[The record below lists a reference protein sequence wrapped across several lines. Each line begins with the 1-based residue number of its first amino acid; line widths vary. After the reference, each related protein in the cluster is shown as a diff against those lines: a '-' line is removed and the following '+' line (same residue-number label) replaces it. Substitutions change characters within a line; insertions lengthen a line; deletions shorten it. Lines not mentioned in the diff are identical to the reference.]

1 MSSMSAVVNVD
12 VIADC
17 AVVIALL
24 LRCYLLPPSGC
35 DVAVVGRAVVC
46 ASTKHTLFAVQR
58 NYAVK
63 CTSINCARTRPPNSH
78 IS

>member
-1 MSSMSAVVNVD
+1 MSAVVNVD

-35 DVAVVGRAVVC
+35 DVAVVGKRRRDVRVDDA
-46 ASTKHTLFAVQR
+46 HTLMQR

-63 CTSINCARTRPPNSH
+63 CTNTNCARTCPPNSR

>member
-35 DVAVVGRAVVC
+35 DVAVVGRRRRSVRVDAN
-46 ASTKHTLFAVQR
+46 ALVQR
-58 NYAVK
+58 NYAAK
-63 CTSINCARTRPPNSH
+63 CTNISCVRTHPPNNR